1 MALQDLL
8 GKDASGVIYGGATI
22 KIGAKTS
29 NGAAGTLFDAG
40 YLASPPTLDFTQE
53 RAQIFA
59 EQEYAAVADFP
70 VGQAAVLEAEF
81 LQNNLQNMRIAT
93 GQSSSNLT
101 GAANGALLTFNTVV
115 DEEFQ
120 VQLVVPGPGT
130 GTTHAGTKI
139 DTYTFW
145 RCKIS
150 QRGPIKF
157 DKKGAQ
163 TIPVRIAI
171 LPDSTIAG
179 SPEYVKGL
187 YGNRGLA

>member
-1 MALQDLL
+1 MALIDLL
-8 GKDASGVIYGGATI
+8 GKDSAGVIYGGATI

-40 YLASPPTLDFTQE
+40 YLASPPTLDNTIE
-53 RAQIFA
+53 RTKIFA
-59 EQEYAAVADFP
+59 EQEFSPVADFIS
-70 VGQAAVLEAEF
+70 AAENGIDAEF
-81 LQNNLQNMRIAT
+81 LQNNLQNMRVAT
-93 GQSSSNLT
+93 GQVAAAIT
-101 GAANGALLTFNTVV
+101 GAANGALLVFNTPT
-115 DEEFQ
+115 DESYQ

-139 DTYTFW
+139 DTYTYW
-145 RCKIS
+145 NCRIS
-150 QRGPIKF
+150 QRGPITF

-163 TIPVRIAI
+163 VLPVHISI

-179 SPEYVKGL
+179 SPEFVKGL